1 MTQWCGKE
9 RENGFFA
16 IPAIFE
22 TPMNMPQQELL
33 DLFMRAR
40 DEQLALCGTLEGIAD
55 SLPDSVDRQA
65 CIQTARAIGPLIDR
79 AHRMEEDLLFPALEE
94 TGTVVFDLS
103 ATLER
108 LRIEHAGDEFFA
120 EELVEVLMSYGAG
133 NPVQSA
139 EATGYML
146 RGFFE
151 TLKRHIAFEQELLL
165 PIIQDLGKRKSH

>member
-1 MTQWCGKE
+1 MVFFVIMT
-9 RENGFFA
+9 
-16 IPAIFE
+16 IFE
-22 TPMNMPQQELL
+22 MPMNTPTEELL

-40 DEQLALCGTLEGIAD
+40 DEQLALCKTLEEIAD

-65 CIQTARAIGPLIDR
+65 CIQTAKAIGPLIDR
-79 AHRMEEDLLFPALEE
+79 AHRMEEDLLFPVLEE
-94 TGTVVFDLS
+94 KVSVVFDLR

-108 LRIEHAGDEFFA
+108 LRIEHTGDEFFA

-139 EATGYML
+139 ETTGYML

-165 PIIQDLGKRKSH
+165 PIIHDLDKHKSH